1 MHNLSTVMRFEII
14 RTLKKK
20 SFWIMA
26 FGFPVMFAA
35 IFGIIF
41 LSNVSTDEAAN
52 KLKEQKFSLKVT
64 DDSGLLNPTL
74 IKGFGATTTA
84 DKSAAIAAVRD
95 GSLDAYIYYPRDI
108 ASNAIEV
115 YGQDVGIFDNGR
127 YDGVAKSLLS
137 MSVEATVDSNTKTIV
152 KNTTKSKVTT
162 YREGTEFDPAR
173 QMVLPGIF
181 LVLFYIL
188 IAFFGNQM
196 LTSTT
201 EEKENRVIEM
211 LLTTVQARTLI
222 VGKIYSL
229 IILAFIQGMIILV
242 PAITGYLLFREK
254 LRLPD
259 FDLSSLPIDPLRIA
273 TAAAIFIA
281 SFLLFTGLMVAIGSA
296 VPTAKEAGGFI
307 GLIMMLIFGPL
318 YAVSLFIST
327 PESPFV
333 RFMTLFPFTAPIPM
347 LLRNAVGNLEPWETI
362 VGIALLVG
370 CAAITMAIAVRI
382 FRYGALEY
390 SRKLSL
396 REIFFSK

>member
-74 IKGFGATTTA
+74 VKGFGATTTA

-259 FDLSSLPIDPLRIA
+259 FDLSSLPVDPLRIA

-347 LLRNAVGNLEPWETI
+347 LLRNAVGNLEPWETV

-370 CAAITMAIAVRI
+370 CATITMAIAVRI

>member
-74 IKGFGATTTA
+74 VKGFEATTTT

-108 ASNAIEV
+108 ASSAIEV

-127 YDGVAKSLLS
+127 YDGVAKNLLS

-259 FDLSSLPIDPLRIA
+259 FDLSSLPVDPLRIA

-347 LLRNAVGNLEPWETI
+347 LLRNAVGNLEPWETV

>member
-74 IKGFGATTTA
+74 VKGFGATTTA

-259 FDLSSLPIDPLRIA
+259 FDLSSLPVDPLRIA

-347 LLRNAVGNLEPWETI
+347 LLRNAVGNLEPWETV

>member
-74 IKGFGATTTA
+74 VKGFGATTTT

-318 YAVSLFIST
+318 YAVSLFISA

>member
-74 IKGFGATTTA
+74 VKGFRATTTTN
-84 DKSAAIAAVRD
+84 KSAAIAAVRD

-137 MSVEATVDSNTKTIV
+137 MSVEATVDNNTKTIV

-259 FDLSSLPIDPLRIA
+259 FDLSSLPVDPLRIA

>member
-74 IKGFGATTTA
+74 VKGFGATTTA

-259 FDLSSLPIDPLRIA
+259 FDLSSLPVDPLRIA

>member
-74 IKGFGATTTA
+74 VKGFGATTTA

-137 MSVEATVDSNTKTIV
+137 MSVEAMVDSNTKTIV
-152 KNTTKSKVTT
+152 KNTTRSKVTT

-259 FDLSSLPIDPLRIA
+259 FDLSSLPVDPLRIA

>member
-1 MHNLSTVMRFEII
+1 MRFEII

-74 IKGFGATTTA
+74 VKGFGATTTA

-259 FDLSSLPIDPLRIA
+259 FDLSSLPVDPLRIA

>member
-74 IKGFGATTTA
+74 VKGFGATTTT

-127 YDGVAKSLLS
+127 YDGVTKSLLS

>member
-84 DKSAAIAAVRD
+84 DKSAAITAVRD

-152 KNTTKSKVTT
+152 KNTTKSKVIT

-188 IAFFGNQM
+188 ITFFGNQM

-347 LLRNAVGNLEPWETI
+347 LLRNAVGNLEPWETV